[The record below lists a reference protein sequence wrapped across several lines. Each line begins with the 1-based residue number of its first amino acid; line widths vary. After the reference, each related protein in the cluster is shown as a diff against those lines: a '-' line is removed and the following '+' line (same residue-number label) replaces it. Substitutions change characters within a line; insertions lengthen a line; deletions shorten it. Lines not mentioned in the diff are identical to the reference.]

1 MTSSRLTA
9 SFTLYKKEFLW
20 LLLVFVFSRILVYAA
35 GVRFDDYAIT
45 YGAWQLINPELLKT
59 KLAESLFYLHSQP
72 PLFNLYTGIILK
84 LFPQQYAAAFLSV
97 HLVLGIL
104 IVFTL
109 FIILKKLKVRTWIAM
124 TITILYAVS
133 PSTILYENWLS
144 YTYFIIALLSFAA
157 LSLLYFVET
166 KQIKHGVIFFGLL
179 ACLILTRSMYHI
191 IWFFAVTALLS
202 ILRFV
207 RLKDLLK
214 AACIP
219 LLIVIALFVKNYILF
234 GTFSSSSW
242 FGMSLSEIVLAKL
255 PDEKKDKLIAAGKI
269 TEISRK
275 PAFWSIDTYK
285 GFVHQQNPYPTIRV
299 LTDTANMTHANLHN
313 FHFIEVSE
321 AYKRDVINTVKSY
334 PSDYIKNVIISF
346 GYYFHAASNHWDLRF
361 NRPHVFWYNKLYNHL
376 ILGAIINPDELELE
390 PPFRPKYL
398 LTTSFLVVIFFILG
412 FITTSRFVFKNWRSE
427 STLVTRAALLFS
439 ALTIGYVMMIGNFF
453 EQGENMRFRYET
465 IILCL
470 IMLGFTAEH
479 LYSRFRKKR
488 SG

>member
-1 MTSSRLTA
+1 MTSSRLTDILT
-9 SFTLYKKEFLW
+9 SYRKEFLG
-20 LLLVFVFSRILVYAA
+20 LLIIFIFSRIVVFAA

-59 KLAESLFYLHSQP
+59 KLFESLFYLHSQP
-72 PLFNLYTGIILK
+72 PLFNLYTGFILK
-84 LFPQQYAAAFLSV
+84 FFPQYYAVAFHTV

-109 FIILKKLKVRTWIAM
+109 FIILKKLNVRTWITM
-124 TITILYAVS
+124 TITVLYMIS
-133 PSTILYENWLS
+133 PATILYENWLS

-166 KQIKHGVIFFGLL
+166 KQIKHGAIFFSIL

-191 IWFFAVTALLS
+191 IWFFAVTLLLS
-202 ILRFV
+202 LLHFIP
-207 RLKDLLK
+207 LKNLLK

-219 LLIVIALFVKNYILF
+219 LLLVLALFVKNYILF

-255 PDEKKDKLIAAGKI
+255 PDEKKNKLIESGQI
-269 TEISRK
+269 TAISRK

-285 GFVHQQNPYPTIRV
+285 GFVHEQNPFPNIRV

-313 FHFIEVSE
+313 YHFIEVSE
-321 AYKRDVINTVKSY
+321 AYKRDVIETVKSY
-334 PSDYIKNVIISF
+334 PLDYIKNVIISF

-390 PPFRPKYL
+390 PPFQPKYL
-398 LTTSFLVVIFFILG
+398 LTTSFMVVIFFVFGTI
-412 FITTSRFVFKNWRSE
+412 ITSRFVLKNWKSE
-427 STLVTRAALLFS
+427 STRVTRTILLFS
-439 ALTIGYVMMIGNFF
+439 ALTIVYVMMIGNFF
-453 EQGENMRFRYET
+453 EQGENMRFRFET
-465 IILCL
+465 ITLCL
-470 IMLGFTAEH
+470 IILGFTAEQ
-479 LYSRFRKKR
+479 LYLWYSKKKN
-488 SG
+488 G